1 MPTEKEIL
9 DELKSAVIEGDSDRA
24 KKISIESLALK
35 MDPML
40 AISDGLMKGI
50 GVVAE
55 RFANYGMFVTEVMLS
70 ADAMKAAMD
79 VLRPSIT
86 GKRLSDLMAGKVVIG
101 TVRGDIHDIGKNIV
115 STLLE
120 ASGFEMHD
128 LGIDIPTMKFI
139 EKAQEV
145 HAQIIAASA
154 LLSTTAPYQAEIVK
168 ALDEM
173 RLRDKHKV
181 MIGGCVTTRKW
192 ADEIGADGYG
202 EDAIE
207 AVKVA
212 RTLVGSHK

>member
-1 MPTEKEIL
+1 MPTEEEIL
-9 DELKSAVIEGDSDRA
+9 DELKTAVIEGDSDRA

-86 GKRLSDLMAGKVVIG
+86 GKKLSDLMVGKVVIG

-128 LGIDIPTMKFI
+128 LGIDVSTMKFI

-173 RLRDKHKV
+173 KLRNKHKV

-207 AVKVA
+207 AVRVA
-212 RTLVGSHK
+212 RTLMGSHK